1 MPWLETDP
9 MNERKR
15 FILEATGGLFSHT
28 ELCLRH
34 GVSRK
39 TGYKWLERYESEG
52 PDGLV
57 DRPHQIRAHPH
68 TTEPYVVDAALELR
82 GQRRR
87 WGADK
92 IRARLLTLHPD
103 WSVPSARILHKYFL
117 REGLVKKPR
126 RLPYRLQPDPSSRS
140 PRPEAA
146 CFRLSTLDPLV
157 PDEAEHTRLP
167 CSLRSPQSLKEWRY
181 PMALPLDQRLSP
193 ARWRLHRSRRDRPR
207 HLGRLL
213 WPRLARLA
221 AHKKRCHP
229 RPRWLLFS

>member
-15 FILEATGGLFSHT
+15 FILEASGGLFSHT

-39 TGYKWLERYESEG
+39 TGYKWIERYESEG
-52 PDGLV
+52 PDGLG
-57 DRPHQIRAHPH
+57 DRPHRVRAHPH
-68 TTEPYVVDAALELR
+68 TTEPHVVDAALELR

-126 RLPYRLQPDPSSRS
+126 RSRR
-140 PRPEAA
+140 RPHPGRPTAPFDAPNAIWSADFKGQFKTLDGRYCYPLTVQDGFSRYLLA
-146 CFRLSTLDPLV
+146 CQGLEGRLSL
-157 PDEAEHTRLP
+157 
-167 CSLRSPQSLKEWRY
+167 
-181 PMALPLDQRLSP
+181 
-193 ARWRLHRSRRDRPR
+193 ARWRLHRSRRNRPR
-207 HLGRLL
+207 HLGCLL
-213 WPRLARLA
+213 WPRLTRLDA
-221 AHKKRCHP
+221 LKKKSHS

>member
-39 TGYKWLERYESEG
+39 TGYKWIERYESEG
-52 PDGLV
+52 PDGLG
-57 DRPHQIRAHPH
+57 DRPHRVRAHPH
-68 TTEPYVVDAALELR
+68 TTEPHVVDAALELR

-117 REGLVKKPR
+117 REGLVLLVLVQMAMDSILCPA
-126 RLPYRLQPDPSSRS
+126 
-140 PRPEAA
+140 PEI
-146 CFRLSTLDPLV
+146 V
-157 PDEAEHTRLP
+157 PI
-167 CSLRSPQSLKEWRY
+167 
-181 PMALPLDQRLSP
+181 
-193 ARWRLHRSRRDRPR
+193 
-207 HLGRLL
+207 
-213 WPRLARLA
+213 
-221 AHKKRCHP
+221 
-229 RPRWLLFS
+229 